1 MVEGALFGDDCRYNV
16 VKLFQRGE
24 VMAKAR
30 KVRKAKPSPNGRR
43 PERMKLT
50 AEESLK
56 RTQDFDK
63 RKEDFIASIR
73 EGTPRGIYSRL
84 ARKQVSRI
92 PEES

>member
-1 MVEGALFGDDCRYNV
+1 
-16 VKLFQRGE
+16 
-24 VMAKAR
+24 MAKHR
-30 KVRKAKPSPNGRR
+30 KPKINPNGRR
-43 PERMKLT
+43 PKRMKLT

-84 ARKQVSRI
+84 ARTRLSRV
-92 PEES
+92 PGKS